1 MAKRSESVSNV
12 NNSTITNTCTHETG
26 KILRLE
32 RQNKKLITE
41 NQQLKIED
49 LLNKRQLHTE
59 TELKYMFALFILE
72 DGLTDRFNKWHKK
85 GRPEH
90 TDSWKNECLRHIKEN
105 LLPNGIR
112 ELALKI
118 ETTK

>member
-1 MAKRSESVSNV
+1 MARTSENLKRGTDVS
-12 NNSTITNTCTHETG
+12 SIQRTPTKREQS
-26 KILRLE
+26 LS
-32 RQNKKLITE
+32 KK
-41 NQQLKIED
+41 NQQLEVENF
-49 LLNKRQLHTE
+49 LLKRQLRTE
-59 TELKYMFALFILE
+59 TELKYMFGLFILE
-72 DGLTDRFNKWHKK
+72 DELTDRFNEWNKK

-118 ETTK
+118 ENK

>member
-1 MAKRSESVSNV
+1 MNLKAATSVV
-12 NNSTITNTCTHETG
+12 TIQRIPDETG

-32 RQNKKLITE
+32 RQNKTLTTKNQRLEIE
-41 NQQLKIED
+41 NFQLK
-49 LLNKRQLHTE
+49 LQLQTE

>member
-1 MAKRSESVSNV
+1 MTKRSESVSNV
-12 NNSTITNTCTHETG
+12 NNSTITSRIPTKREQS
-26 KILRLE
+26 LS
-32 RQNKKLITE
+32 KK
-41 NQQLKIED
+41 NQQLEVEN
-49 LLNKRQLHTE
+49 LLLKRQLRTE
-59 TELKYMFALFILE
+59 TELKYMFGLFILE
-72 DGLTDRFNKWHKK
+72 DELTDRFNEWYKK

>member
-1 MAKRSESVSNV
+1 MPRTSENLKRGTDVS
-12 NNSTITNTCTHETG
+12 SIQRTPTKREQS
-26 KILRLE
+26 LS
-32 RQNKKLITE
+32 KK
-41 NQQLKIED
+41 NQQLEIENF
-49 LLNKRQLHTE
+49 LLKRELHTE
-59 TELKYMFALFILE
+59 TELKYMFGLFILE
-72 DGLTDRFNKWHKK
+72 DELTDRFNEWHTK

-90 TDSWKNECLRHIKEN
+90 TDSWKNECLRYIKEN

>member
-1 MAKRSESVSNV
+1 MPNSMKLNGGAKCAVTSR
-12 NNSTITNTCTHETG
+12 IPDETG

-32 RQNKKLITE
+32 RKIKALETQNQRLETQ
-41 NQQLKIED
+41 NL
-49 LLNKRQLHTE
+49 LLNRELRSE
-59 TELKYMFALFILE
+59 TELKYMFGLFILE
-72 DGLTDRFNKWHKK
+72 DNLTCQFKDWHKK

-90 TDSWKNECLRHIKEN
+90 TDSWKNECLRYIKEN

>member
-1 MAKRSESVSNV
+1 MTKRNELEVIAQGVPTSQ
-12 NNSTITNTCTHETG
+12 I
-26 KILRLE
+26 KILKSKITKLESKNQRLE
-32 RQNKKLITE
+32 IENFRNK
-41 NQQLKIED
+41 Q
-49 LLNKRQLHTE
+49 QLHTE
-59 TELKYMFALFILE
+59 TELKYMFALFVLE
-72 DGLTDRFNKWHKK
+72 DGLTDRFNEWHNK